1 MIEQQFAEVGFPDNY
16 TPTQDER
23 NLSLIVHLVT
33 FVSSFI
39 APLIIYLVK
48 KDESRF
54 IAAHAKESLNFQ
66 ITVVIIRI
74 LMFISLIGILF
85 LWALGLAAAI
95 LVVVATIKASDGKPY
110 RYPFSIRFI
119 K

>member
-66 ITVVIIRI
+66 ITVVIIGI
-74 LMFISLIGILF
+74 MMFISLIGILF